1 MHNEAKTSL
10 LHFPYHRIVSVAA
23 MIVCLFSAWLIHTSF
38 TGTSQN
44 ISTGIADVYS
54 SVNQVEYTSNKIRHS
69 SADIST
75 LSIAFS
81 SESSE
86 KVGSFITSLQ
96 TENTS
101 IIGGELSNVGNLQFV
116 RADDFLSTP
125 AKSGVLPLKDDKM
138 IQFSDM
144 KLDPENRIAEV
155 SETIRVYELEGLSWN
170 SHKFVDASVHFN
182 QSFSTLSDS
191 TEFSLSLHALESN
204 QDGNFIEVGTTEQ
217 VVIGDNDQTTWEKAD
232 ALFSIPKGA
241 DYLVVS
247 IRAKKSGPSAFV
259 ANHNNLFADELE
271 LSFSDI

>member
-1 MHNEAKTSL
+1 M
-10 LHFPYHRIVSVAA
+10 
-23 MIVCLFSAWLIHTSF
+23 
-38 TGTSQN
+38 
-44 ISTGIADVYS
+44 
-54 SVNQVEYTSNKIRHS
+54 
-69 SADIST
+69 
-75 LSIAFS
+75 
-81 SESSE
+81 
-86 KVGSFITSLQ
+86 
-96 TENTS
+96 
-101 IIGGELSNVGNLQFV
+101 QFV

>member
-1 MHNEAKTSL
+1 M
-10 LHFPYHRIVSVAA
+10 
-23 MIVCLFSAWLIHTSF
+23 
-38 TGTSQN
+38 
-44 ISTGIADVYS
+44 
-54 SVNQVEYTSNKIRHS
+54 
-69 SADIST
+69 
-75 LSIAFS
+75 
-81 SESSE
+81 
-86 KVGSFITSLQ
+86 Q
-96 TENTS
+96 TENAS

-155 SETIRVYELEGLSWN
+155 SETIRVYELQGLSLN
-170 SHKFVDASVHFN
+170 SQKFVDASVHFN

-232 ALFSIPKGA
+232 ALFSIPEGA

>member
-1 MHNEAKTSL
+1 
-10 LHFPYHRIVSVAA
+10 

-44 ISTGIADVYS
+44 TSTGIADVYS

-75 LSIAFS
+75 LPIAFS

>member
-1 MHNEAKTSL
+1 
-10 LHFPYHRIVSVAA
+10 
-23 MIVCLFSAWLIHTSF
+23 
-38 TGTSQN
+38 
-44 ISTGIADVYS
+44 
-54 SVNQVEYTSNKIRHS
+54 
-69 SADIST
+69 
-75 LSIAFS
+75 
-81 SESSE
+81 
-86 KVGSFITSLQ
+86 
-96 TENTS
+96 
-101 IIGGELSNVGNLQFV
+101 
-116 RADDFLSTP
+116 
-125 AKSGVLPLKDDKM
+125 
-138 IQFSDM
+138 M